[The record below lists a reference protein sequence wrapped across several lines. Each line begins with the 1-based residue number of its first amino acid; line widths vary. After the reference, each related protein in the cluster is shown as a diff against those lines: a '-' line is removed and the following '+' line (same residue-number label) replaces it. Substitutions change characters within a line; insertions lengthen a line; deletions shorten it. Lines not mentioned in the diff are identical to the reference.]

1 MRTWCGLLATA
12 IALVFSVASA
22 TAQPPSPESEAAI
35 REKLDRLNRDIEV
48 LRQKGTDP
56 RVLADIEVYA
66 KAADWILRHNEFY
79 KPNYEKDTLAALDT
93 GLKRAAAASEG
104 KAVWGQAPGSLIL
117 GYRSKVDESVQPY
130 ALQLPEGF
138 DPADARRWP
147 LYVVLH
153 GRGGTLNEVSFIR
166 KHDGKDV
173 AKGQDWIQLDVF
185 GRINNAYRWSGET
198 DVFEAMADVQRR
210 FRIDD
215 RRIVLWGF
223 SMGGAGAW
231 HLGVHHPSK
240 WCAAGAGAGFV
251 DFYRYQNI
259 KEQLPEYQHRT
270 LRIYDAADYALNL
283 ANVPFITYGGEK
295 DKQLA
300 ASLIMQEEA
309 GEFDVPVELI
319 IGKNMGHKFDD
330 ISKEKFMAFL
340 AEHRRKGRPA
350 FPGRREIRFTTSTLR
365 YNECEWLTLHE
376 LDQQYEPSTVES
388 RLDERNV
395 LRVTTDNVTALS
407 IARGVADRV
416 SIDGSDPVDLN
427 AAADSNLPDVY
438 FVRDSDGWQVL
449 DYDESLAFIENPEQN
464 KRPGL
469 QGPIDDAFMEPFVC
483 VRGTGTAWSKPLQD
497 WSTASLELFETEF
510 DKWLRGKAP
519 VIDDTQLTDELIAQK
534 NLVLFGDPGS
544 NAVLARVVGNLPIT
558 WTKDRIEFD
567 GQEYD
572 PATHAVVM
580 IFPNPLNPERYVVIN
595 SGHTIHEK
603 DFRASN
609 SWLFPKLGDFAVIRF
624 EKGDKGKPYVEEV
637 VRAGIFNGHWELP

>member
-1 MRTWCGLLATA
+1 MCSAASGSTTVESSCG
-12 IALVFSVASA
+12 AS
-22 TAQPPSPESEAAI
+22 PWGEPERGISACTI
-35 REKLDRLNRDIEV
+35 RRSGV
-48 LRQKGTDP
+48 LREP
-56 RVLADIEVYA
+56 V
-66 KAADWILRHNEFY
+66 
-79 KPNYEKDTLAALDT
+79 P
-93 GLKRAAAASEG
+93 
-104 KAVWGQAPGSLIL
+104 
-117 GYRSKVDESVQPY
+117 
-130 ALQLPEGF
+130 
-138 DPADARRWP
+138 
-147 LYVVLH
+147 
-153 GRGGTLNEVSFIR
+153 
-166 KHDGKDV
+166 
-173 AKGQDWIQLDVF
+173 
-185 GRINNAYRWSGET
+185 
-198 DVFEAMADVQRR
+198 
-210 FRIDD
+210 
-215 RRIVLWGF
+215 
-223 SMGGAGAW
+223 
-231 HLGVHHPSK
+231 
-240 WCAAGAGAGFV
+240 GFV

-416 SIDGSDPVDLN
+416 SIDGSAPVDLN

-438 FVRDSDGWQVL
+438 FVRENDGWKVL

-483 VRGTGTAWSKPLQD
+483 VRGTGSAWSQPLQD

-534 NLVLFGDPGS
+534 NLVLFGDPGLERCPRPRRREPADHVDEGPDRVRRS
-544 NAVLARVVGNLPIT
+544 GVRSGNSCGRDDLPESAQPGAVRGDQLGTHNPREGLPGL
-558 WTKDRIEFD
+558 ELV
-567 GQEYD
+567 
-572 PATHAVVM
+572 AV
-580 IFPNPLNPERYVVIN
+580 PQAGGLRRHPLRE
-595 SGHTIHEK
+595 G
-603 DFRASN
+603 
-609 SWLFPKLGDFAVIRF
+609 
-624 EKGDKGKPYVEEV
+624 
-637 VRAGIFNGHWELP
+637 